1 MRLLGSGVFTE
12 VGIGGGGGM
21 LVQSRGGGGGGGGGG
36 GPVSSPWSSSP
47 SASISGG
54 GGGGPSP
61 SSVLMMSTSGL
72 VGQLGT
78 TGGGTAL
85 PKLELQWWKTSSY
98 DKWYKSDVRI
108 IIRNY
113 TMLYV
118 LLRNRLVIEWGE
130 GRSMRESG
138 RHRTLD
144 RLRRWTAAST

>member
-12 VGIGGGGGM
+12 VGIGGGGGGGM
-21 LVQSRGGGGGGGGGG
+21 FVQSRGGGGGGGGGL
-36 GPVSSPWSSSP
+36 VLSPWSCPP

-54 GGGGPSP
+54 GGGGSSP
-61 SSVLMMSTSGL
+61 ISVLMMSTSGL

-85 PKLELQWWKTSSY
+85 PKLELYRWKTSSY

-108 IIRNY
+108 IIRND

-130 GRSMRESG
+130 GRSTRESG

-144 RLRRWTAAST
+144 RFRRWTAAST